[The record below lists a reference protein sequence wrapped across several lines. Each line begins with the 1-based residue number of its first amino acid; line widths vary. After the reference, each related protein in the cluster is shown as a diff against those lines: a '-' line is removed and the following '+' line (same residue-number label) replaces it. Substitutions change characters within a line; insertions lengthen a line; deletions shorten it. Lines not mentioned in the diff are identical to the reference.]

1 MSSTFYPTSPTSI
14 PKKLTGLTS
23 SYQIRAFLAIVA
35 ILLFFVLYILMVVA
49 LGYLAYYAVIY
60 DMGEVNKITILLKVG
75 AIAGSA
81 MLFIFTLKFIFK
93 LKNHKFE
100 NRIKLEQNKNPE
112 LWAFINK
119 ICEETGAPRPK
130 SIYVDPDVN
139 AYVAYSNMWLSL
151 FLPVRK
157 ELTVGLGLTD
167 CLNLSEFKAVISHEF
182 GHFAQSS
189 MKIGSYIISANTIIH
204 DMIFDRDKWDDLLD
218 QWRASDIRLSAAAWV
233 ITPIIWVIRQVLNLF
248 YQFLNIMYSSLSREM
263 EFNADKVAV
272 STSGSDAIIAA
283 LWKLDE
289 GSNNWNSTLNH
300 AYLASQKKIF
310 VKNLYVHNALVIKR
324 GAQKQE
330 SLLNQLP
337 EDDRGGKH
345 YFSVSEASKV
355 SMYASH
361 PPNDK
366 REDSAKVPYV
376 ECLADDRSPWI
387 LFGNKDELQ
396 EKMTT
401 LLYKQYFEKVAEQHV
416 ATHTFEDFIKT
427 ETQGTELLEE
437 YDNSFQERFMYVPED
452 SELKKA
458 AAKIEDPDLSMIH
471 TLKLELKTLMQPV
484 KEIEELMLKAQQIAQ
499 GTAKEN
505 SFSFK
510 GIEYNKKNLE
520 NGYTFLLNQ
529 REEIFN
535 ENFIQWDTSFCAL
548 HYAIAHRAGK
558 TAELLEHYR
567 QHDTLSKLYK
577 KITGI
582 KNSIY
587 ESVNNLQER
596 EDVTEAQV
604 HSLTENIKQM
614 ADSINNELKTLDAI
628 NFVPMPNIDSIQ
640 ELKEAIVEG
649 GVFKREHGN
658 IFENGGFN
666 TIMNNI
672 ETAILSCQR
681 IDQKSVGTILS
692 FHKRLHKQLE

>member
-1 MSSTFYPTSPTSI
+1 MSSSYYPLSPSSI
-14 PKKLTGLTS
+14 PKKLTALTP
-23 SYQIRAFLAIVA
+23 SYQFRAFLAILA
-35 ILLFFVLYILMVVA
+35 IVLFFALYAAMVAA
-49 LGYLAYYAVIY
+49 LGYLAYYAIIY
-60 DMGEVNKITILLKVG
+60 DMGRVNKITILLKVG
-75 AIAGSA
+75 AIAGSV
-81 MLFIFTLKFIFK
+81 MLFVFTLKFIFK

-100 NRIKLEQNKNPE
+100 NRLKLEKSKNPQ
-112 LWAFINK
+112 LWAFITK
-119 ICEETGAPRPK
+119 ICEETGAPKPK

-157 ELTVGLGLTD
+157 ELTIGMGLTD

-182 GHFAQSS
+182 GHFAQRS

-218 QWRASDIRLSAAAWV
+218 QWRASDIRLSAAAWL
-233 ITPIIWVIRQVLNLF
+233 ITPIIWIIRQILNLF

-263 EFNADKVAV
+263 EFNADKVAI

-289 GSNNWNSTLNH
+289 GSNNWNSTVNH

-310 VKNLYVHNALVIKR
+310 VENLYVHNALQIAR
-324 GAQKQE
+324 GAEKQE
-330 SLLNQLP
+330 NLLNQLP
-337 EDDRGGKH
+337 EDNRGGKH

-366 REDSAKVPYV
+366 REDNAKVPYV
-376 ECLADDRSPWI
+376 DCAADDRSPWL
-387 LFGNKDELQ
+387 LFGNKEELQ
-396 EKMTT
+396 KKMTT
-401 LLYKQYFEKVAEQHV
+401 LLYKQYFDKSAENHV
-416 ATHTFEDFIKT
+416 TARAFEDFIKT

-437 YDNSFQERFMYVPED
+437 YDNSFQDRFMHVAALSD
-452 SELKKA
+452 LKQA
-458 AAKIEDPDLSMIH
+458 AAKMEAPSISILDTMKS
-471 TLKLELKTLMQPV
+471 ELKTLMQPV
-484 KEIEELMLKAQQIAQ
+484 KEIEELMSKAQQIAQ
-499 GTAKEN
+499 GTSKEK

-510 GIEYNKKNLE
+510 GVEYNKKNLE
-520 NGYTFLLNQ
+520 NGYTSLVKQ

-535 ENFIQWDTSFCAL
+535 ENFKQWDTSFCAF
-548 HYAIAHRAGK
+548 HYALAEKQGK
-558 TAELLEHYR
+558 TIQLVKHYQ
-567 QHDTLSKLYK
+567 QHEALSNLYK

-587 ESVNNLQER
+587 QSVNDLQER
-596 EDVTEAQV
+596 EDVTQVQV
-604 HSLTENIKQM
+604 HSLTGSIKQM
-614 ADSINNELKTLDAI
+614 ADAINDELKALDTMSFI
-628 NFVPMPNIDSIQ
+628 PMPNIDTVQ

-649 GVFKREHGN
+649 GIFKREHGN

-666 TIMNNI
+666 TIMTNI
-672 ETAILSCQR
+672 ENAILSCQR
-681 IDQKSVGTILS
+681 IDQKSIGTILS
-692 FHKRLHKQLE
+692 FHKKLQEQV